1 MYGRK
6 YRSRL
11 VIAHT
16 GKQLEHLVPIPG
28 AYRALMRK
36 ERFRTGPDAGAWAS
50 KLGLHEE
57 F

>member
-1 MYGRK
+1 MYDRK

-11 VIAHT
+11 VIAHI

-36 ERFRTGPDAGAWAS
+36 ERFRTVPDA
-50 KLGLHEE
+50 
-57 F
+57 